1 MYDLAYS
8 DIVII
13 SLVKWLLSLY
23 ASELEHIQ
31 SFVAW
36 ANSVCFGKILVLTC
50 QKENKVTFKSCGVS
64 VAVFTESIDSILT

>member
-64 VAVFTESIDSILT
+64 VAVFTESINSILT